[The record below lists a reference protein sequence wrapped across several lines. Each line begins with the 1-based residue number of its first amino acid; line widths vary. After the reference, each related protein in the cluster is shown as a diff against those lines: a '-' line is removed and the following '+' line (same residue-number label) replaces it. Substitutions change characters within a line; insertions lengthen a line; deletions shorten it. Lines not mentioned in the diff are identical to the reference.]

1 MLIAVFKIALYSQV
15 VGHSA
20 RELVGPDSCPLAS
33 ACLLLLPCTWIH
45 TLGSIPLCPCL
56 LAVITESGPSNLG
69 DDLLSCAKIQ
79 DWCLALRRAVSWE
92 YSLGNAAWIMF
103 SHSQESLLGSFCHL
117 PPEEQRSAPCERL
130 TNSAGFSGDS
140 YLFFWKGGW
149 RQVLWQVIW
158 DACFYKNLWGLRL
171 VQILW
176 IWKSPSF
183 LPILVFQK

>member
-1 MLIAVFKIALYSQV
+1 MLIAVFKMSLHSQV
-15 VGHSA
+15 VG
-20 RELVGPDSCPLAS
+20 LVPESLWGLTPGGWLQH
-33 ACLLLLPCTWIH
+33 CLFFPSPGCH
-45 TLGSIPLCPCL
+45 TLTSVPLSPCL

-79 DWCLALRRAVSWE
+79 DWCLALRRAISWE

-140 YLFFWKGGW
+140 YLFF
-149 RQVLWQVIW
+149 
-158 DACFYKNLWGLRL
+158 
-171 VQILW
+171 
-176 IWKSPSF
+176 
-183 LPILVFQK
+183 